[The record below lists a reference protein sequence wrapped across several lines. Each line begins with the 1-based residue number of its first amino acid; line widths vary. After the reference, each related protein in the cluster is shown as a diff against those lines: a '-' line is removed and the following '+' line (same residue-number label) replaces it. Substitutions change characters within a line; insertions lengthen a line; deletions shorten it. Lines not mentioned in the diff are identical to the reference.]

1 MTDFELSQAKKEL
14 GEEMRASRELTGT
27 TTPEQKK
34 RYEKLL
40 CVGMINSV
48 IAYEWREG
56 QTAKEL
62 LDWELHD
69 RYHSYLEEYVNK
81 FGYDEVL
88 ALVQGQL
95 DDVKFIE
102 RDVFTDS
109 EGLSYNSITWKNK
122 NEPTIETEREVK

>member
-1 MTDFELSQAKKEL
+1 MTDIELEQAQKAL
-14 GEEMRASRELTGT
+14 ADEMRKSREESGKPT
-27 TTPEQKK
+27 TEQKT
-34 RYEKLL
+34 RYEKFL

-48 IAYEWREG
+48 IAYDWHKG

-62 LDWELHD
+62 LDRELND

-95 DDVKFIE
+95 DDVKFVE
-102 RDVFTDS
+102 RDVLTDS

-122 NEPTIETEREVK
+122 EAK

>member
-1 MTDFELSQAKKEL
+1 MTDFELEQAKKVL
-14 GEEMRASRELTGT
+14 GEQMRKSREESGKP
-27 TTPEQKK
+27 TPEQK
-34 RYEKLL
+34 RQYEKFL

-48 IAYEWREG
+48 IAYNWYEG

-62 LDWELHD
+62 LDWELND

-81 FGYDEVL
+81 FGYDEVF

-95 DDVKFIE
+95 DDVKFVE
-102 RDVFTDS
+102 RDVFTDD

-122 NEPTIETEREVK
+122 GVM